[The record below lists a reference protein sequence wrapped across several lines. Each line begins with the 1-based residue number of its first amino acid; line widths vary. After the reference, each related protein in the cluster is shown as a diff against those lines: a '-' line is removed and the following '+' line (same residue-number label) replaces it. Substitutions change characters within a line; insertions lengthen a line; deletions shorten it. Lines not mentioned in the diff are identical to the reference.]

1 MEYLYDYIY
10 YSLGYNFF
18 RFSCSHGM
26 VAAFARAA
34 WLKEYHEKVLV
45 EIYRSP
51 LLLCLDPDPSYT
63 SAAPPLSLPRRRSI
77 PYLHGATPLPPLRSF
92 RAASAWVVDPFLSL
106 LCFL

>member
-1 MEYLYDYIY
+1 
-10 YSLGYNFF
+10 
-18 RFSCSHGM
+18 
-26 VAAFARAA
+26 VAQGVPREGAGGD
-34 WLKEYHEKVLV
+34 LQVT
-45 EIYRSP
+45 SP
-51 LLLCLDPDPSYT
+51 SLCLDPDPSYT